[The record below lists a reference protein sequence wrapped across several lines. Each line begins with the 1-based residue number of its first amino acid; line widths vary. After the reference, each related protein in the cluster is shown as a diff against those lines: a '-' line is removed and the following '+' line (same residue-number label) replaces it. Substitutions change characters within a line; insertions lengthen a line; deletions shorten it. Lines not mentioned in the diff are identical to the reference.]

1 MRRIKNIPDLEFEK
15 LKLKVQQL
23 ELEKRMDHS
32 WKQIMQKLA
41 FDDAKHEKQLV
52 SKEINFKTGN
62 SLLNGALNYG
72 ASFLS
77 HKLGLLAGKKIEG
90 LAEQALET
98 LSGKLNTAVSKKKR
112 A

>member
-1 MRRIKNIPDLEFEK
+1 MRRIKNIQDLEFEK

-32 WKQIMQKLA
+32 WKQIMQKLS
-41 FDDAKHEKQLV
+41 FDDPKHEKRSV
-52 SKEINFKTGN
+52 SKEVHFNTGN

-72 ASFLS
+72 ASFLT

-98 LSGKLNTAVSKKKR
+98 LSGKINKGTRKRKR